1 MHETREISQLGM
13 FGLNMCPETL
23 WREIIQGGR
32 VVIIW
37 DTLFRTFLVNRKHA
51 QYSRALRFASIWT
64 PIFVLNRQ
72 LDKML
77 LSFLM

>member
-37 DTLFRTFLVNRKHA
+37 DTLFRTFITL
-51 QYSRALRFASIWT
+51 SRQSKT
-64 PIFVLNRQ
+64 CPILTRPQ
-72 LDKML
+72 IRIDLDPHICSESMT
-77 LSFLM
+77 